1 MWRPLPQQSVLKT
14 STVKLLLL
22 TTSKKRTWRDTT
34 IIIVSSLVFG
44 HLLFWILPNVFET
57 WNSQAF
63 DQMFVL
69 RSKYFASRIPYDNT
83 IIHVSETDSS
93 VQEMSR
99 WTYISRRQYGQVV
112 RNLGDME
119 VAAQIWDYIFRAPQ
133 TAEEDSFYIAC
144 NKAAGNV
151 YYGMSLD
158 LKDKPLLQRPPRPS
172 SYWQYL
178 SDIKWYVRVDGD
190 ISKMYVGVNPMLTF
204 LEVARVARGLGY
216 LNYLYDKDGVI
227 RRVPLLIRYEDGFLP
242 SFPFRAICDYLHV
255 KPEQVVLR
263 PGKNITLTGAF
274 RPNQQPHDIVIPVD
288 ERCNIIVNFVG
299 PWGTMIDYKLHQI
312 YNVSQDRDMME
323 YDWKPLF
330 KGKIVVVN
338 ENATGAS
345 DIQKVSVDNWYPLGG
360 LHANVMHTILTENF
374 LQEATPAEKIGVELL
389 LMLVIG
395 ILAVKFSSRG
405 LWTGAVALLVGY
417 VLLILAIF
425 LYGNLIINLIRPI
438 LVTGIAVFGVLV
450 YRFINEEREKEVTL
464 RSFESYLPPSVVKR
478 QIAHPESIFD
488 VQKKELTIMFTDIKS
503 FTTYSS
509 TMTPDQIQNF
519 LAEYF
524 DAMVQIVFKYEGTVD
539 KYIGDGLMVFFGAP
553 EPQPDHAVR
562 CVKAAIEM
570 QKKCRELK
578 EKWVQE
584 GLFPLK
590 IRVGINTGEVV
601 VGNMGTRKK
610 LAFTV
615 LGSDVNLAN
624 RLESNA
630 PVEGIMI
637 SRRTYD
643 LVKDQVPTLPHES
656 VLVKGLDTPIE
667 VYTVPVD
674 EGVSPT
680 A

>member
-1 MWRPLPQQSVLKT
+1 MF
-14 STVKLLLL
+14 
-22 TTSKKRTWRDTT
+22 
-34 IIIVSSLVFG
+34 IIVSSLVFG
-44 HLLFWILPNVFET
+44 HLIFWLLPNVFET

-69 RSKYFASRIPYDNT
+69 RTKSFSSRIPYDNT

-93 VQEMSR
+93 IQVLSGG
-99 WTYISRRQYGQVV
+99 TYISRRQYGQIIK
-112 RNLGDME
+112 NIGDMQA
-119 VAAQIWDYIFRAPQ
+119 AAQIWDYIVLGQKP
-133 TAEEDSFYIAC
+133 TEEDSFYIAC
-144 NKAAGNV
+144 IKSAGNV
-151 YYGMSLD
+151 YYGLMLD
-158 LKDKPLLQRPPRPS
+158 FKDKPLTQKPPRPEF
-172 SYWQYL
+172 YWEYL
-178 SDIKWYVRVDGD
+178 SKTKWKVQVDGD
-190 ISKMYVGVNPMLTF
+190 TSRMYFGENPLMTF
-204 LEVARVARGLGY
+204 QDVALACRGLGY
-216 LNYLYDKDGVI
+216 LTYRHDPDGVI
-227 RRVPLLIRYEDGFLP
+227 RRAPLLIRYEDGFYP

-255 KPEQVVLR
+255 KPEQIILR

-274 RPNQQPHDIVIPVD
+274 RPGQQPHNIIIPID
-288 ERCNIIVNFVG
+288 DRCNIIVNFVG
-299 PWGTMIDYKLHQI
+299 PWGTMTDYKMVQI
-312 YNVSQDRDMME
+312 YNVSQDHDMME

-330 KGKIVVVN
+330 KDKIVVVN
-338 ENATGAS
+338 SASTGAA
-345 DIQKVSVDNWYPLGG
+345 DIQNVPGDNAYPLGG

-374 LQEATPAEKIGVELL
+374 LKEASPIENIGVEFILL
-389 LMLVIG
+389 VIIG

-405 LWTGAVALLVGY
+405 LWVGALL
-417 VLLILAIF
+417 LLIGYILLVTIAF
-425 LYGNLIINLIRPI
+425 LYGNYIFNIMRPI
-438 LVTGIAVFGVLV
+438 VITAVAVFGVLV
-450 YRFINEEREKEVTL
+450 YRFINEEREKEATQ
-464 RSFESYLPPSVVKR
+464 RSFEAYLPPSVVKR
-478 QIAHPESIFD
+478 QLAHPESIFE

-553 EPQPDHAVR
+553 EPQSDHAVR
-562 CVKAAIEM
+562 AVKAGIEM
-570 QKKCRELK
+570 QIKCRELK
-578 EKWVQE
+578 EKWVKE

-610 LAFTV
+610 LAYTV

-643 LVKDQVPTLPHES
+643 LIKDHVPTLPHEP

-674 EGVSPT
+674 EAVPPT

>member
-1 MWRPLPQQSVLKT
+1 M
-14 STVKLLLL
+14 
-22 TTSKKRTWRDTT
+22 

-44 HLLFWILPNVFET
+44 HLLFWLLPNVFET

-63 DQMFVL
+63 DQIFVL
-69 RSKYFASRIPYDNT
+69 RSKYFPSRIPYDNT
-83 IIHVSETDSS
+83 IINVSETDSS
-93 VQEMSR
+93 IQVLSGG
-99 WTYISRRQYGQVV
+99 TYISRRQYGQIIK
-112 RNLGDME
+112 NIGEMQA
-119 VAAQIWDYIFRAPQ
+119 AAQIWDYIVLAPKP
-133 TAEEDSFYIAC
+133 TEEDSFYIAC
-144 NKAAGNV
+144 IQSAGNV
-151 YYGMSLD
+151 YYGMKFTLTDEPQLQESQIPKSHSDYL
-158 LKDKPLLQRPPRPS
+158 LKT
-172 SYWQYL
+172 
-178 SDIKWYVRVDGD
+178 KWKVQVDGD
-190 ISKMYVGVNPMLTF
+190 INGMYVGEKPLITF
-204 LEVARVARGLGY
+204 PIVASAARGLGY
-216 LNYLYDKDGVI
+216 LSLKADPDGVF
-227 RRVPLLIRYEDGFLP
+227 RRAPLLVRYDDGFYP
-242 SFPFRAICDYLHV
+242 SFPFRTICDYLHV
-255 KPEQVVLR
+255 KPEQIIVR

-274 RPNQQPHDIVIPVD
+274 RPGQQPHDIVIPVD
-288 ERCNIIVNFVG
+288 ERCNITVNFVG
-299 PWGTMIDYKLHQI
+299 PWKGTMLNYEMARVH
-312 YNVSQDRDMME
+312 SASEDRDMME
-323 YDWKPLF
+323 YDWTPLF

-338 ENATGAS
+338 EASVGAT
-345 DIQKVSVDNWYPLGG
+345 DVQSVPTDVYYPLGG

-374 LQEATPAEKIGVELL
+374 LKEASPFEKISVEILL
-389 LMLVIG
+389 LLIIG
-395 ILAVKFSSRG
+395 VLAVKFSSRG
-405 LWTGAVALLVGY
+405 LWIGALALLLGY
-417 VLLILAIF
+417 IFLILAAF
-425 LYGNLIINLIRPI
+425 LYGNLIINLVRPI
-438 LVTGIAVFGVLV
+438 LITGTAVFAVLV

-478 QIAHPESIFD
+478 QLAHPESIFE

-553 EPQPDHAVR
+553 EPQADHAVR
-562 CVKAAIEM
+562 CVRAGIEM
-570 QKKCRELK
+570 QIKCRELK
-578 EKWVQE
+578 EKWVKE

-610 LAFTV
+610 LAYTV

-637 SRRTYD
+637 SRRTYE
-643 LVKDQVPTLPHES
+643 LVKDVIPTVPHEP

-674 EGVSPT
+674 EVVPPT

>member
-1 MWRPLPQQSVLKT
+1 M
-14 STVKLLLL
+14 
-22 TTSKKRTWRDTT
+22 RDT
-34 IIIVSSLVFG
+34 ILIIVSSLVFG
-44 HLLFWILPNVFET
+44 HLIFWLLPNVFET

-69 RSKYFASRIPYDNT
+69 RTKSFPSRIPYDNT
-83 IIHVSETDSS
+83 IIHVSENDSS
-93 VQEMSR
+93 IQVLSGG
-99 WTYISRRQYGQVV
+99 TYISRRQYGQIIK
-112 RNLGDME
+112 NIGDMQA
-119 VAAQIWDYIFRAPQ
+119 AAQIWDYIVLGLKP
-133 TAEEDSFYIAC
+133 TEEDSFYIAC
-144 NKAAGNV
+144 IKSAGNV
-151 YYGMSLD
+151 YYGMMLD
-158 LKDKPLLQRPPRPS
+158 FKDKPVMQKPPRPAF
-172 SYWQYL
+172 YWEYL
-178 SDIKWYVRVDGD
+178 SKTKWKVQVDGD
-190 ISKMYVGVNPMLTF
+190 ISSMYFGENPLITF
-204 LEVARVARGLGY
+204 QEVASVCRGLGY
-216 LNYLYDKDGVI
+216 LTYRHDPDGVI
-227 RRVPLLIRYEDGFLP
+227 RRAPLLIRYEDGFYP

-255 KPEQVVLR
+255 KPEQIILR
-263 PGKNITLTGAF
+263 PGKNITLRGAF
-274 RPNQQPHDIVIPVD
+274 RPGQQPHDIVIPVD

-299 PWGTMIDYKLHQI
+299 PWGTMTDYKMVQI
-312 YNVSQDRDMME
+312 YNVSQDQDMME

-330 KGKIVVVN
+330 KDKIVVVN
-338 ENATGAS
+338 STSTGAS
-345 DIQKVSVDNWYPLGG
+345 DIQNVPGDNAYPLGG

-374 LQEATPAEKIGVELL
+374 LGEASPLENLGIEFLL
-389 LMLVIG
+389 LVIIG

-405 LWTGAVALLVGY
+405 LWVGALL
-417 VLLILAIF
+417 LLIGYLLLVTISF
-425 LYGNLIINLIRPI
+425 LYGNYIFNIMRPVVI
-438 LVTGIAVFGVLV
+438 TAVAVFGVLV
-450 YRFINEEREKEVTL
+450 YRFINEEREKEATQ
-464 RSFESYLPPSVVKR
+464 RSFEAYLPPSVVKR
-478 QIAHPESIFD
+478 QLAHPESIFE

-553 EPQPDHAVR
+553 EPQPDHAIR
-562 CVKAAIEM
+562 AVKAGIEM
-570 QKKCRELK
+570 QKRCRELK
-578 EKWVQE
+578 EKWIKE

-590 IRVGINTGEVV
+590 IRIGINTGEVV

-610 LAFTV
+610 LAYTV

-637 SRRTYD
+637 SRRTYE
-643 LVKDQVPTLPHES
+643 LINGQVPTLPHEP

-674 EGVSPT
+674 EVVPPT

>member
-1 MWRPLPQQSVLKT
+1 M
-14 STVKLLLL
+14 
-22 TTSKKRTWRDTT
+22 
-34 IIIVSSLVFG
+34 IIIVSSFVFG
-44 HLLFWILPNVFET
+44 HLLFWMLPDVFER

-69 RSKYFASRIPYDNT
+69 RSTYFPSRIPYDST

-93 VQEMSR
+93 IQVLSGG
-99 WTYISRRQYGQVV
+99 TYISRRQYGQIIK
-112 RNLGDME
+112 NIGEMQA
-119 VAAQIWDYIFRAPQ
+119 AAQIWDYIVLAPKP
-133 TAEEDSFYIAC
+133 TEEDSFYISC
-144 NKAAGNV
+144 IQSAGNV
-151 YYGMSLD
+151 YYGMKFKLE
-158 LKDKPLLQRPPRPS
+158 DKPLHQASQIPKSHLE
-172 SYWQYL
+172 YL
-178 SDIKWYVRVDGD
+178 AKTKWNVHVDGD
-190 ISKMYVGVNPMLTF
+190 ISKMYVGEKPLITF
-204 LEVARVARGLGY
+204 PVVASAARGLGY
-216 LNYLYDKDGVI
+216 LSLLPDRDGVF
-227 RRVPLLIRYEDGFLP
+227 RRAPLLVRYQDGFYP
-242 SFPFRAICDYLHV
+242 SFPFRTICDYLHV
-255 KPEQVVLR
+255 KPEQIIVR

-274 RPNQQPHDIVIPVD
+274 RPGQQPHDIVIPID

-299 PWGTMIDYKLHQI
+299 PWVGSMLDYKMEQV
-312 YNVSQDRDMME
+312 YSVSEDHDRLE

-330 KGKIVVVN
+330 QGKIVVVN
-338 ENATGAS
+338 EASTGAT
-345 DIQKVSVDNWYPLGG
+345 DVQSVPTDTYYPLGG
-360 LHANVMHTILTENF
+360 LHANVMHTIMTENF
-374 LQEATPAEKIGVELL
+374 LQEATPLQKIAVEILL
-389 LMLVIG
+389 LVLVG

-405 LWTGAVALLVGY
+405 LWIGAL
-417 VLLILAIF
+417 VLLLGFIVVILVAF
-425 LYGNLIINLIRPI
+425 LYGNVIVNLMRPVLITI
-438 LVTGIAVFGVLV
+438 TAVFAVLV

-464 RSFESYLPPSVVKR
+464 RSFESYLPPSVVQR
-478 QIAHPESIFD
+478 QIAHPESIFE

-509 TMTPDQIQNF
+509 TMTPDQIQKF

-553 EPQPDHAVR
+553 EPQTDHAIR
-562 CVKAAIEM
+562 CVRAAIEM
-570 QKKCRELK
+570 QVKCRELK
-578 EKWVQE
+578 EKWVKE

-601 VGNMGTRKK
+601 VGNMGTQKK
-610 LAFTV
+610 LAYTV

-643 LVKDQVPTLPHES
+643 IVKDQVPTLPHEP

-674 EGVSPT
+674 EAIPPT

>member
-1 MWRPLPQQSVLKT
+1 M
-14 STVKLLLL
+14 
-22 TTSKKRTWRDTT
+22 
-34 IIIVSSLVFG
+34 IIIVSSFLFG
-44 HLLFWILPNVFET
+44 HLLFWILPNVFEA

-69 RSKYFASRIPYDNT
+69 RSKYFPSRIPYDST

-93 VQEMSR
+93 IEVLAGG
-99 WTYISRRQYGQVV
+99 TYISRRQYGQIV
-112 RNLGDME
+112 RNIGEMQA
-119 VAAQIWDYIFRAPQ
+119 AAQIWDYIFNAPKP
-133 TAEEDSFYIAC
+133 TEEDSFFIAC
-144 NKAAGNV
+144 NRSAGNA
-151 YYGMSLD
+151 YYGMRFV
-158 LKDKPLLQRPPRPS
+158 LKDKPSLQKLVRPA
-172 SYWQYL
+172 SYWEYL
-178 SDIKWYVRVDGD
+178 SRTKWNVRVDGD
-190 ISKMYVGVNPMLTF
+190 VSKIPFGENPIIFPEL
-204 LEVARVARGLGY
+204 ASSARGLGY
-216 LNYLYDKDGVI
+216 LNTNADPDGI
-227 RRVPLLIRYEDGFLP
+227 FRRAPLLVRYEDSFYP
-242 SFPFRAICDYLHV
+242 SFPFRTICDYLNV
-255 KPEQVVLR
+255 KPEQIIVR
-263 PGKNITLTGAF
+263 PGKNITLTGAY
-274 RPNQQPHDIVIPVD
+274 RPGQQPHNIVIPVD
-288 ERCNIIVNFVG
+288 DHCNMIVNFVG
-299 PWGTMIDYKLHQI
+299 PWGTMTDYKMVQI

-330 KGKIVVVN
+330 KGKLVVVN
-338 ENATGAS
+338 EASAGAT
-345 DIQKVSVDNWYPLGG
+345 DVQSVPTDTYYPLGG

-374 LQEATPAEKIGVELL
+374 LKEANPLEKIGVEILL
-389 LMLVIG
+389 LLI
-395 ILAVKFSSRG
+395 ISLLAINFSSRG
-405 LWTGAVALLVGY
+405 LWIGAL
-417 VLLILAIF
+417 VLLGGYIFFIIGFF
-425 LYGNLIINLIRPI
+425 LYDNLIINLVRPI
-438 LVTGIAVFGVLV
+438 LIIVTAVFAVLV

-478 QIAHPESIFD
+478 QIAHPESIFE

-553 EPQPDHAVR
+553 EPQPDHAIR
-562 CVKAAIEM
+562 CVNAAIEM

-578 EKWVQE
+578 EKWIKE

-610 LAFTV
+610 LAYTV

-643 LVKDQVPTLPHES
+643 LVKDQVPTLPHDP

-674 EGVSPT
+674 DVITPT